1 MRRIVAQLF
10 MSLDGVVEAP
20 NEWHFPYF
28 NDEMGAAVGGTL
40 SGADTYL
47 IGRKTYEAFAGA
59 WPDRELAGGEDAPM
73 AKQLGDTRKVVVS
86 NQELEFTW
94 RNSELLR
101 GDLVAAVTALK
112 NEPGGTIGI
121 SGSVSVVRQL
131 LAARL
136 LDELHLM
143 VHPIVLGKGLKL
155 FAEGEVPIPL
165 TLNKS
170 ETFRTGVLNLF
181 YSPAETA
188 PEGTYE
194 DAKKAL

>member
-1 MRRIVAQLF
+1 
-10 MSLDGVVEAP
+10 
-20 NEWHFPYF
+20 
-28 NDEMGAAVGGTL
+28 
-40 SGADTYL
+40 
-47 IGRKTYEAFAGA
+47 
-59 WPDRELAGGEDAPM
+59 
-73 AKQLGDTRKVVVS
+73 
-86 NQELEFTW
+86 
-94 RNSELLR
+94 
-101 GDLVAAVTALK
+101 ALK